1 MAAITT
7 TIRPGTASGAPLPT
21 TGMRARFLVSP
32 LPVTPSTSVTTY
44 YYRTTAGARGSTTSV
59 ASIPAGAVVLRA
71 VTS

>member
-44 YYRTTAGARGSTTSV
+44 YYREAGGTRGSTTSV
-59 ASIPAGAVVLRA
+59 GSIPVGAVVERR
-71 VTS
+71 VTA

>member
-44 YYRTTAGARGSTTSV
+44 FYRTTGGTRGSTTSV
-59 ASIPAGAVVLRA
+59 GAIPAGAIVERVVTA
-71 VTS
+71 

>member
-1 MAAITT
+1 MSLLVAA
-7 TIRPGTASGAPLPT
+7 PDAAPLRP
-21 TGMRARFLVSP
+21 RAAVERVVALGAG
-32 LPVTPSTSVTTY
+32 TTY